1 MTKNNHSGR
10 VFEADCSRQIGW
22 YKRMIFCLIVLY
34 LHEVVT
40 KVEELDAE
48 RNFLAGVYGYMR
60 SEILWEFA
68 REGIEADG

>member
-1 MTKNNHSGR
+1 MMKKNHSSGMLEAGCSKQMCLSLTSFVFTRGVAKVR
-10 VFEADCSRQIGW
+10 VS
-22 YKRMIFCLIVLY
+22 
-34 LHEVVT
+34 
-40 KVEELDAE
+40 DAV